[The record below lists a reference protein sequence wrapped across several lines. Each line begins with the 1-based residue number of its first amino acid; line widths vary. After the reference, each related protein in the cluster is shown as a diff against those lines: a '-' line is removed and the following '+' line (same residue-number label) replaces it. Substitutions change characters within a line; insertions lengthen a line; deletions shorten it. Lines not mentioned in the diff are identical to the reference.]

1 MTTCA
6 TCRFWMAQSP
16 VKGLCRRMP
25 PMPIHLPAIPDV
37 RAEEIVSV
45 FPSMT
50 ADGWCGEHKPLVAD
64 DSRTA

>member
-1 MTTCA
+1 
-6 TCRFWMAQSP
+6 MAQSP
-16 VKGLCRRMP
+16 VQGLCRRMP

-50 ADGWCGEHKPLVAD
+50 ADGWCGEHKPVGGP
-64 DSRTA
+64 